1 MADIQD
7 AEAIRSSITRLLH
20 AIDRRRWEE
29 LAGYCSAIVET
40 DYRQLFGGDVQR
52 QPAGKLIAQWRR
64 MLAPLTA
71 TQHLLGPID
80 VQVAGPDGA
89 AQCHVRGYHHLAG
102 PSGTQEWMVA
112 GHYRF
117 ALENTP
123 DGWKI
128 AGITLE
134 LFYQT
139 GNSGLLDD
147 AAAAT
152 GLPSR

>member
-7 AEAIRSSITRLLH
+7 IEAIRSSITRLFH

-29 LAGYCSAIVET
+29 LSAHCSAIVET
-40 DYRQLFGGDVQR
+40 DYRQLFGGEVQR

-64 MLAPLTA
+64 MLSPLTA
-71 TQHLLGPID
+71 TQHLLGPTD
-80 VQVAGPDGA
+80 VQIAGPDGA
-89 AQCHVRGYHHLAG
+89 AQCHMRGYHYLAG
-102 PSGTQEWMVA
+102 ASGIDEWMVA

-117 ALENTP
+117 ALEDTG

-134 LFYQT
+134 MFYQT
-139 GNSGLLDD
+139 GNPRLLED

-152 GLPSR
+152 GQSSR